1 MKKIIRGILLLLL
14 TACSI
19 RQVASPLA
27 TPTATTIIFVSQ
39 TGSGTGCTSVAPC
52 SMPQAITMMTPG
64 TIVEVLGVITSPY
77 DIAKSGTPEQ
87 PITLRGGVFD
97 GAAITNTTG
106 QGMLTIRGNNWIL
119 DGIEIKN
126 AYRYALKVRGN
137 NVWLMNSNIH
147 NNVRRYASANG
158 CNITVSGGWESA
170 VTFFEGTTGG
180 GVENTR
186 IHHNCGEGVISLGSA
201 SIRNSEIAENFSIGV
216 YFDGA
221 NGGGAYDNRIQCAD
235 PGYFRSGQPARGVS
249 YGVEGYTGTNFVKGN
264 IIGNVILGC
273 RGISLYSQVSGG
285 QVVDSVISGND
296 FSQVV
301 PPVFYAIASS
311 NLVIEN
317 NILPGAV
324 VPTKTPTPL
333 TVTSPISTMTRTP
346 TITHTATLIPSQ
358 TPTPTKTSTPSRT
371 PTKTYTPTATL
382 TRTSTPTKTPTS
394 FVIITDTVPPSPTR
408 TPTATSSPTFTPVC
422 YPVYVGGKLIGN
434 FCP

>member
-1 MKKIIRGILLLLL
+1 LLLLL

-52 SMPQAITMMTPG
+52 SMTQAITMMTPG
-64 TIVEVLGVITSPY
+64 AIIEVLGVITSPY

-87 PITLRGGVFD
+87 PITLRNGVFD

-221 NGGGAYDNRIQCAD
+221 NGGGVYDNRIQCAD

-324 VPTKTPTPL
+324 VQTKTPTSSVTPL
-333 TVTSPISTMTRTP
+333 TVTSPTSTMTR
-346 TITHTATLIPSQ
+346 
-358 TPTPTKTSTPSRT
+358 
-371 PTKTYTPTATL
+371 
-382 TRTSTPTKTPTS
+382 TPTKTPTS

-408 TPTATSSPTFTPVC
+408 TPTATASPTFTPVC

>member
-1 MKKIIRGILLLLL
+1 MRLLLALAFVL
-14 TACSI
+14 AACSP
-19 RQVASPLA
+19 RTQMPLA

-87 PITLRGGVFD
+87 PITLRDGVFD

-249 YGVEGYTGTNFVKGN
+249 YGVEGYTGTNFVKGD

-296 FSQVV
+296 FSQIV

-324 VPTKTPTPL
+324 VPTKTPTSSVTPL
-333 TVTSPISTMTRTP
+333 TATSPTSTMTRTP

-358 TPTPTKTSTPSRT
+358 TPTPTRTTSTPV
-371 PTKTYTPTATL
+371 PTVCETAV
-382 TRTSTPTKTPTS
+382 SEHYWFMGCK
-394 FVIITDTVPPSPTR
+394 
-408 TPTATSSPTFTPVC
+408 
-422 YPVYVGGKLIGN
+422 
-434 FCP
+434 